1 VLRKMEWEQLLEKW
15 MGFCVVG
22 WQRRR
27 KWGNRLE
34 NERKWSAD
42 WSGAAAV
49 KGEENSQPGGGD
61 SREKD
66 GFRVRFFF
74 FVFFLDVVK
83 ITPPGFELKAA
94 IYRQNIFR
102 ALKLVPQ
109 FLCLAPNFN

>member
-1 VLRKMEWEQLLEKW
+1 

-34 NERKWSAD
+34 NERKWSAG

-49 KGEENSQPGGGD
+49 KGAENSQPGGGG

-66 GFRVRFFF
+66 GFRVRFLLY
-74 FVFFLDVVK
+74 FFLMSSKLAPPAGVVD
-83 ITPPGFELKAA
+83 A
-94 IYRQNIFR
+94 IYKQNIFR
-102 ALKLVPQ
+102 ASKLVSQ
-109 FLCLAPNFN
+109 FLCLAP